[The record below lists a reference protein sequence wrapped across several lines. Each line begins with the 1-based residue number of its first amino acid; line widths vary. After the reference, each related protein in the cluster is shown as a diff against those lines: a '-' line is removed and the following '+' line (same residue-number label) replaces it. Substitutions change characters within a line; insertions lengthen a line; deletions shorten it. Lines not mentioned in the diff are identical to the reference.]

1 MAASYPSS
9 VRPFTT
15 KTNILSVIDAADP
28 NSLQE
33 EVVAIETTLGINPA
47 LSTSVSPTD
56 VFLSSSSQY
65 STVSLRLANIERGI
79 VGDSHTQ
86 YVKKVGNETI
96 VNASPSNVAITV
108 RGATSQ
114 TANLTEWKTST
125 GTTVASISSAGRVT
139 ASRVEAPEVDQSI
152 ILAIFGG

>member
-9 VRPFTT
+9 IRPFTT

-47 LSTSVSPTD
+47 LSTSVSSTD
-56 VFLSSSSQY
+56 VFVSSSSQY
-65 STVSLRLANIERGI
+65 STVSLRLANLERGI

-96 VNASPSNVAITV
+96 VNAVPSNVAITV
-108 RGATSQ
+108 RGATNQ

-125 GTTVASISSAGRVT
+125 GTTVASINSAGRVT

>member
-9 VRPFTT
+9 IRPFTT

-47 LSTSVSPTD
+47 LSTSVSSTD
-56 VFLSSSSQY
+56 VFVSSSSQY
-65 STVSLRLANIERGI
+65 STVSLRLANLERGI

-96 VNASPSNVAITV
+96 VNAVPSNVAITV
-108 RGATSQ
+108 RGATNQ